1 MHERSLSSL
10 TIFFPCYDDRE
21 TIVELVLS
29 AGQVADRL
37 TQDYEILVIDDGSTD
52 GSQEV
57 LKNLQVSVPRLRLI
71 LHDGNQGYG
80 AVLRTGFSHA
90 SKDWVFYTDGDGQ
103 YDVSE
108 LGGLAECANFGVD
121 VVNGYKLRRKD
132 PLHRILIGELYR
144 SSMRILFRLPVRDVN
159 CDFRLIRRQAVNRL
173 RLRCASGA
181 IGVELISGL
190 KRLGCCFSEHGV
202 NHYPRLYGRSRFFV
216 PKHLLRTGLD
226 LLRFLG
232 SPRSDGN

>member
-10 TIFFPCYDDRE
+10 AIFFPCYDDRE
-21 TIVELVLS
+21 TIVGLVLS
-29 AGQVADRL
+29 AGRVAAEL

-52 GSQEV
+52 GSREV
-57 LKNLQVSVPRLRLI
+57 LKDLQVSVPRLRLI

-80 AVLRTGFSHA
+80 AVLRTGFSQA
-90 SKDWVFYTDGDGQ
+90 SKDWVFYTDGDSQ

-108 LGGLAECANFGVD
+108 LKELAGCVDAGID

-132 PLHRILIGELYR
+132 PWYRVFIGELYR
-144 SSMRILFRLPVRDVN
+144 NGTRLLFQLPIRDVN
-159 CDFRLIRRQAVNRL
+159 CDFRLIRRQSVNHL

-181 IGVELISGL
+181 IGIELISGL
-190 KRLGCCFSEHGV
+190 KRLGCRFSEHGV

-226 LLRFLG
+226 LLRLLG